1 MEQSVAAPV
10 KSFAPISAERRLSG
24 SHHAGLDALRGAAA
38 LGVVGYHFGTRL
50 DLPYLFP
57 RGYLAVDFFFALSG
71 FVIAKAY
78 AQRLA
83 DGTLPVREFYLLR
96 LVRLL
101 PMIVVGTLLAAA
113 VELFRPGITDQ
124 AQHLSDVAVG
134 AMLGMLLIPVL
145 WQTTL
150 EYSIFP
156 LDGPVWSLF
165 FEVAANLIFAPLAR
179 RGAEIAISLILVT
192 SVLLLLW
199 GSFRLGTTDLG
210 PIPANFWFGF
220 PRVGW
225 SFTVGIV
232 LFNLR
237 HYAPNIPFVV
247 PAIALVAAMLVP
259 ESKQWGTSFDLACVI
274 VILPFLVFIASRT
287 EFEATG
293 RQLSRMIADWSYPVY
308 AIHYPLVRAIA
319 LPIKKLN
326 LEPSLRVLAA
336 LAGAAIIVGLSAMAY
351 KFYDEPG
358 RAMLS
363 GTLRGRRAR
372 PKLSPPS

>member
-1 MEQSVAAPV
+1 MEQLVAAPV
-10 KSFAPISAERRLSG
+10 KSFAPILAERLPPG
-24 SHHAGLDALRGAAA
+24 SHHAGLDALRGVAA

-57 RGYLAVDFFFALSG
+57 RGHLAVDFFFALSG

-83 DGTLPVREFYLLR
+83 EGTLPLTDFYLLR

-101 PMIVVGTLLAAA
+101 PMIVIGTLLAAA
-113 VELFRPGITDQ
+113 VELFRPGIVDQ
-124 AQHLSDVAVG
+124 TQHLSDVA
-134 AMLGMLLIPVL
+134 AAAALGMLVIPIL

-165 FEVAANLIFAPLAR
+165 FEIAANFIFAPLAKR
-179 RGAEIAISLILVT
+179 RLEIAISLILVT
-192 SVLLLLW
+192 SALLLFW
-199 GSFRLGTTDLG
+199 GSYRLGTTDLG
-210 PIPANFWFGF
+210 PLPTNFWFGF

-247 PAIALVAAMLVP
+247 PTTALVAAMLVP
-259 ESKQWGTSFDLACVI
+259 ESKQWGTFFDLACVF
-274 VILPFLVFIASRT
+274 VILPVLVFVASRT
-287 EFEATG
+287 EFQATG
-293 RQLSRMIADWSYPVY
+293 RQISRVIADWSYPIY

-319 LPIKKLN
+319 LPIRTMN
-326 LEPSLRVLAA
+326 WEPSLRVLAA
-336 LAGAAIIVGLSAMAY
+336 FAGAVVIVGLSAMAY

-358 RAMLS
+358 RAMLAGS
-363 GTLRGRRAR
+363 LRGSRSR
-372 PKLSPPS
+372 PKH